1 MRLKEWFNTGY
12 GIKRWFVLGLA
23 GGALL
28 VFTAMEMIT
37 RRFEEPSY
45 NLYYGYL
52 LVLSASIIYLTTA
65 ELIKSFMSLA
75 KDGLID
81 FNMDSREIGNLMH
94 DQKLLVQGPRLVIIG
109 GGTGLST
116 VLKGLKTYTN
126 NLTAVVTVADDG
138 GGSGTLRQD
147 LGMLPPGDIRNC
159 LVALAN
165 TEPLMEEL
173 MQFRFK
179 DGSLKGQSFGNL
191 FLAAMDGVSD
201 NFEDAVAK
209 MASVLAITGK
219 VLPVTLDNITINAVL
234 DNDQLVVG
242 ESHIPDVSILEG
254 AKIKKLYITPEDA
267 QCLPDVREEIL
278 AADAII
284 LGPGSLYTSIIPNL
298 LVNGVAEA
306 IKKSNAK
313 KIYISNVMTQPG
325 ETDGFKVSDH
335 LKAIFEHGDIGPL
348 DYVMANDMPIKNKD
362 LQKKYHDVGQFEV
375 EIDEEAIRK
384 ICNAQIVRGDF
395 IKPREK
401 SVRHDAEKLSQKLME
416 IVLRDTLF
424 DDEKRILEYVSLSR
438 KLKQKEM
445 REKLEQK
452 REKEE
457 QEKLK
462 NIN

>member
-254 AKIKKLYITPEDA
+254 AKIKKLYITPKDA

-298 LVNGVAEA
+298 LVNGVAET

-375 EIDEEAIRK
+375 EIDEEAVRK
-384 ICNAQIVRGDF
+384 ICNVQIVRGDF